1 MPQAYRERRRSVRRE
16 CGWAEMGYITRENM
30 TMTQRLVLTDFEPS
44 AVTADEFKLA
54 FRHHAGGV
62 AIVTGDDGSGPV
74 AMTVSSVFSVSAE
87 PPALVF
93 SLSATSSAAPHL
105 LAAGTVVVHLLAPE
119 NVDLAVLAATHGADR
134 FGPDV
139 RWDRLPTGEPYYPEV
154 HTWLRGRIVEEV
166 GIGGSVVAVVH
177 VLEAHVE
184 AAAEADR
191 PLVYH
196 NRRWAEINESSYL
209 SR

>member
-1 MPQAYRERRRSVRRE
+1 MTRRLE
-16 CGWAEMGYITRENM
+16 LI
-30 TMTQRLVLTDFEPS
+30 DFDPS
-44 AVTADEFKLA
+44 TVTAEAFKLA

-62 AIVTGDDGSGPV
+62 AIVTVDDGSGPV

-119 NVDLAVLAATHGADR
+119 NVELAKLAATHGADR

-139 RWDRLPTGEPYYPEV
+139 VWARLETGEPYYPEV
-154 HTWLRGRIVEEV
+154 HTWLRGRIVQEV
-166 GIGGSVVAVVH
+166 AIGGSIVAVVH
-177 VLEAHVE
+177 ILDAHTE
-184 AAAEADR
+184 AAADSDR
-191 PLVYH
+191 P
-196 NRRWAEINESSYL
+196 
-209 SR
+209 